1 MGIQIPSDFLDRL
14 GMTESEFLIE
24 MAVHFYDIGKMS
36 MGQARNFANLDQISF
51 QKEMAKRDVYIKYDI
66 EDLEADMKTLE
77 MMDEL
82 EKQQNKE
89 S

>member
-1 MGIQIPSDFLDRL
+1 MGIQITADFLKQL
-14 GMTESEFLIE
+14 EMTESEFLIE

-51 QKEMAKRDVYIKYDI
+51 QKEMSKRNVYIKYDL
-66 EDLEADMKTLE
+66 EDLEEDMRTLE
-77 MMDEL
+77 IMDEL
-82 EKQQNKE
+82 ENRQNIE

>member
-1 MGIQIPSDFLDRL
+1 MGIQISSDFLDRL

-51 QKEMAKRDVYIKYDI
+51 QQEMARRDVYVKYDI
-66 EDLEADMKTLE
+66 EDLETDMETLKK
-77 MMDEL
+77 MDEL